1 MASDVH
7 VWCLLSS
14 GSSHGTEK
22 PWIQFAIDNSQFTN
36 RNMVKKISLFV
47 VFMMVALTA
56 SAQFEQGKTY
66 ISASFS
72 GLDFGYNGTSELNV
86 GLQAK
91 GGYFVEDNLLVLGT
105 LGYNHIGVDD
115 TPDRF
120 SIGVQGRYYIIQNGI
135 YLGVGAT
142 YKHANHNYND
152 IMPTV
157 EVGYAFF
164 INRTVTIEPSI
175 YYEQSVRDHSKYS
188 NVGLRLGLGVYLFK

>member
-1 MASDVH
+1 M
-7 VWCLLSS
+7 
-14 GSSHGTEK
+14 
-22 PWIQFAIDNSQFTN
+22 
-36 RNMVKKISLFV
+36 MKKF
-47 VFMMVALTA
+47 FMLMVALTTVVTV

-66 ISASFS
+66 ISASLS
-72 GLDFGYNGTSELNV
+72 GLDLNYNGSTKFSCGFE
-86 GLQAK
+86 AK